1 MRRILSTFLALLML
15 VSFFGVVASAKS
27 SADILNEKAMLSGLE
42 KNESS
47 LVDYDT
53 KLEFNEL
60 ATYEEY
66 LATNKDLPEVKDQEP
81 IVIDAVDVASKNP
94 NLQSGLK
101 YPVTEGN
108 PYNKVIYTSEQ
119 DDVTFKFNVK
129 NAGLYNIILYYHT
142 VQGKDISIVRE
153 LQINGETPF
162 VNAAECTFTRTFKDK
177 LTKKK
182 DGTYGFKVDYL
193 GNEIRPDQ
201 EETFEWKSQYV
212 VDYLGYS
219 QEPLKFAFKKGENTL
234 SLNAV
239 KEPIVIGK
247 IEIVP
252 IQKIGS
258 YSSYIEQYSGAKK
271 YSGEEIFM
279 EGEMASEKTDKTLYP
294 SVDVSTAS
302 TSASGRNTDA
312 YIQSVN
318 VIGGT
323 NWQYVQQAVTWTVGD
338 NVKPGLYALNFKYR
352 QNVNDGMRSPR
363 RLYINGEVPFTEA
376 KALEFG
382 YTTDW
387 VNYSMKTKDGKDCL
401 VYLEPGDKVTL
412 EVTLSE
418 MGKYLETANNVLTE
432 INEIYRQII
441 KITGSAPDKYRDY
454 QLDELI
460 PEDLEKIKTC
470 YKQLEGVVKG
480 IEKYTGEKSSGLAS
494 INTLVRQMKE
504 MYDDTDSIGKELAYF
519 KTNVSSLGTWINSAS
534 YAPLEIDYISLSSPG
549 AEVKEAEAG
558 FFTGLMY
565 DFNRF
570 VSSFVVDYNAIGNDQ
585 AIDEGDKNTITVWM
599 ATGRDQFQILRQLIN
614 NTYTAQT
621 GYQVNLELV
630 NAGALLSAVVAG
642 IGPDVVLDQVSTEP
656 VNFAL
661 RNAIYDLKNFSDDK
675 GTPGS
680 EWDLSYADT
689 LGQFYGESLTPYYF
703 DRKGNAVMNTDR
715 YDTEFRNSSDV
726 GLYALPEKQDF
737 QVMFYRTDVLAA
749 EGIEI
754 PETWGELVSTITSL
768 NKKNLEFGMPNATV
782 SILYAMLR
790 QRGGDWYTYDS
801 KQTALKTAEATKAFK
816 QWTNFYVNYDLDV
829 SYDFKTRFRTGE
841 MPLGIDSFTMYNTLA
856 VSAPEINGRWA
867 YTLIPGTEATD
878 DQGNVYIDHTVHVTT
893 NCSFILQDNINY
905 DLSWKF
911 LKWWISTPTQAS
923 FGNQIEC
930 VLGQSA
936 RYNTAN
942 LAAFEQIPWSKSDKD
957 MLNEQLSWAQSFPQ
971 IAGSYFLARHI
982 NNAFRKV
989 IYQEKDAKETLY
1001 DYANVIDTEINKKR
1015 SEFGLPLAETK

>member
-1 MRRILSTFLALLML
+1 MRRILSTLLALLML
-15 VSFFGVVASAKS
+15 VSCFGVVASAKT
-27 SADILNEKAMLSGLE
+27 SADILNEKAMLSGPE
-42 KNESS
+42 KNANS
-47 LVDYDT
+47 LVNYDT
-53 KLEFNEL
+53 KLEFNEI

-66 LATNKDLPEVKDQEP
+66 LATNKNLPDGTDK
-81 IVIDAVDVASKNP
+81 IVVDVA
-94 NLQSGLK
+94 NLATANATVQNGSK
-101 YPVTEGN
+101 YPVTEGA
-108 PYNKVIYTSEQ
+108 PYNKVVYTSEA
-119 DDVTFKFNVK
+119 DDVTFKFDVK
-129 NAGLYNIILYYHT
+129 KAGMYNIILYYHT
-142 VQGKDISIVRE
+142 VKGKDINIVRE
-153 LQINGETPF
+153 IQINGKTPF
-162 VNAAECTFTRTFKDK
+162 VNAAECTFTRSFADQ
-177 LTKKK
+177 LVERE
-182 DGTYGFKVDYL
+182 DGTKGFKVDYL

-201 EETFEWKSQYV
+201 VETYQWKSQYV
-212 VDYLGYS
+212 VDYLGYT
-219 QEPLKFAFKKGENTL
+219 QDPLKFAFKKGENTI

-239 KEPIVIGK
+239 KEPVVIGK

-252 IQKIGS
+252 IKKTND
-258 YSSYIEQYSGAKK
+258 YATYIKQYSGAKK

-279 EGEMASEKTDKTLYP
+279 EGESASEKSDKTLYP

-302 TSASGRNTDA
+302 TSANGKTTDA
-312 YIQSVN
+312 YVQSVN

-363 RLYINGEVPFTEA
+363 KLYINGEVPFSEA

-382 YTTDW
+382 YTTEW
-387 VNYSMKTKDGKDCL
+387 VNFSMKTKDGEDCL
-401 VYLEPGDKVTL
+401 VYLEPGDKITL

-418 MGKYLETANNVLTE
+418 MGKYLETANNVLTQ

-460 PEDLEKIKTC
+460 PEDLEGIKTC
-470 YKQLEGVVKG
+470 YEKLEGIIEG

-504 MYDDTDSIGKELAYF
+504 MYEDTDSIGKELAYF

-534 YAPLEIDYISLSSPG
+534 YAPLEIDYVSLSEPG
-549 AEVKEAEAG
+549 AELKEAEAG
-558 FFTGLMY
+558 FFTGLWY

-570 VSSFVVDYNAIGNDQ
+570 VSSFVVDYNAIGNDTE
-585 AIDEGDKNTITVWM
+585 IDENDENTVTVWM

-614 NTYTAQT
+614 NTYTAET

-630 NAGALLSAVVAG
+630 NTGAVLSAVVAG
-642 IGPDVVLDQVSTEP
+642 IGPDVVLDQPSTEP
-656 VNFAL
+656 INFAL

-675 GTPGS
+675 GAAGS
-680 EWDLSYADT
+680 KWDLSYTDT

-703 DRKGNAVMNTDR
+703 DRKGDAVWNTDK
-715 YDTEFRNSSDV
+715 YDTEFRNSPDV

-801 KQTALKTAEATKAFK
+801 RQTALKTEVATKAFK

-841 MPLGIDSFTMYNTLA
+841 MPLAIDSFVAYNTLA
-856 VSAPEINGRWA
+856 VSAPEINGRWG

-878 DQGNVYIDHTVHVTT
+878 DKGNVYIDHTVHVTT
-893 NCSFILQDNINY
+893 NCSFILKDNINY

-930 VLGQSA
+930 ILGQSA

-942 LAAFEQIPWSKSDKD
+942 LAAFEQLPWSKDDKD
-957 MLNEQLSWAQSFPQ
+957 MLNEQLAWAQSYPQ
-971 IAGSYFLARHI
+971 IAGSYFLQRHI

-989 IYQEKDAKETLY
+989 IYQDKDAKDTLY
-1001 DYANVIDTEINKKR
+1001 DYANVIDAEINKKR
-1015 SEFGLPLAETK
+1015 AEFGLPLAETK